1 MNKISPFSIYR
12 VSTLHLVLASSVA
25 SFVLLGMKSND
36 LAHEFLWPVAHAEST
51 TNVAAKAPTAADVPV
66 SSNIAPASSVAA
78 TSPAAA
84 PISDEERQLLQD
96 LLSRKEDLDR
106 REKILNDRQS
116 AFAATEKSLDGRMQ
130 HMNDLQDSLQKIQDV
145 ATKKNDENWQRL
157 VSVYETMKPGAAAAI
172 LNNLEMSVL
181 LQIFDRMKDRK
192 AASILSEM
200 DTDRAR
206 LVTVELAKMRA
217 MQNSK
222 NASNS

>member
-25 SFVLLGMKSND
+25 SFLLLGMKSND

-51 TNVAAKAPTAADVPV
+51 TDIAAKTPAAAD
-66 SSNIAPASSVAA
+66 APAPPATVAA

-84 PISDEERQLLQD
+84 PISDAERQLLQD
-96 LLSRKEDLDR
+96 LLSRKEDLDK

-116 AFAATEKSLDGRMQ
+116 AFAATEKSLDSRMQ
-130 HMNDLQDSLQKIQDV
+130 HMNELQDSLQKLQD
-145 ATKKNDENWQRL
+145 AANKKNDENWQGL
-157 VSVYETMKPGAAAAI
+157 VSVYETMKPAAAATI
-172 LNNLEMSVL
+172 LNNLDMSVL

-192 AASILSEM
+192 AAVILSEM

-222 NASNS
+222 NASNL

>member
-25 SFVLLGMKSND
+25 SFALLGIKSND
-36 LAHEFLWPVAHAEST
+36 LAHEFLWPAAHAEST
-51 TNVAAKAPTAADVPV
+51 ANIAPKAPVAADVPV
-66 SSNIAPASSVAA
+66 PSNTVAVSAA
-78 TSPAAA
+78 TATPPVVA
-84 PISDEERQLLQD
+84 PISDEERHLLQD
-96 LLSRKEDLDR
+96 LLSRKEDIDR

-116 AFAATEKSLDGRMQ
+116 AFAATEKSLDGRVQ
-130 HMNDLQDSLQKIQDV
+130 HMNELQDSLQKIQD
-145 ATKKNDENWQRL
+145 AAIKKNDENWQGL

-172 LNNLEMSVL
+172 LNNLEMPVL

-192 AASILSEM
+192 AAVILSQM

-222 NASNS
+222 IASNS